1 MLQLLQGRA
10 VIRATGLALGV
21 ALVAAWLAAVGCSA
35 RHPAASGAAEEPAA
49 APPAGPGDPRAEID
63 ALDRDIAAD
72 LARAHIPLPPET
84 CSGSACA
91 VAMSE
96 PFSTPSSGDPACHPA
111 SSDHCSDVCTLS
123 TSICRNQDRIC
134 ELARKLPGDDWA
146 AGKCTRARAS
156 CQAAHDS
163 CCRCVL

>member
-1 MLQLLQGRA
+1 MIRA
-10 VIRATGLALGV
+10 VGGALGLVICV
-21 ALVAAWLAAVGCSA
+21 ALAAAGVAVVACAGGPPGAKSSA
-35 RHPAASGAAEEPAA
+35 PAEQPAA
-49 APPAGPGDPRAEID
+49 AMPAAPGDPRAEID

-72 LARAHIPLPPET
+72 LARAHIAPPPDT

-96 PFSTPSSGDPACHPA
+96 PFITPTSSDPACHPA
-111 SSDHCSDVCTLS
+111 SSDRCGDVCTLS
-123 TSICRNQDRIC
+123 SSICRNQERIC
-134 ELARKLPGDDWA
+134 ELARRLPGDDRA
-146 AGKCTRARAS
+146 AGTCTRARAS